1 MKKSL
6 LALAVLGAF
15 AGAAQAQ
22 TNVTLYGLVDIG
34 VATGDGGGD
43 DGRLTQMSSGNNA
56 ASRWGIRGTE
66 DLGSGLKASFVL
78 ENGFDSSDGSGG
90 AGFSRLA
97 YLGLGGA
104 FGEVRLGRQDTLIKT
119 LSGIIDPF
127 GAAGMANIHDYFL
140 GGMDQRTPNNL
151 TYMTPNFGGF
161 TAAAQYGFGET
172 EGDSGANRDLSLSLG
187 YANGPLAVQA
197 AYRKQNYAASFT
209 ADDVDAGDAEFET
222 QAGEF
227 DFGDFTGAFAAD
239 VDVKDAIVGATYNFG
254 VAKLHAMYGQ
264 RNLDG
269 TIVGAGVDEKIRSGA
284 IGVSVPFGASAI
296 RANYIKVQN
305 RDVDDADSDVLALSY
320 TYALSKRTS
329 FYTTYVRV
337 SNDDGASMSVAGGD
351 FYSGADGETGDALA
365 VGVTHRF

>member
-22 TNVTLYGLVDIG
+22 TNVSLYGVVDVG

-43 DGRLTQMSSGNNA
+43 DGRLTQLSSGNNA
-56 ASRWGIRGTE
+56 ASRWGIKGTE

-104 FGEVRLGRQDTLIKT
+104 FGEVRLGRQNTLIKE
-119 LSGIIDPF
+119 LAGDIDPF
-127 GAAGMANIHDYFL
+127 GAAGMANVHDYFL
-140 GGMDQRTPNNL
+140 FGMDQRTPNNI
-151 TYMTPNFGGF
+151 TYMTPKFGGF
-161 TAAAQYGFGET
+161 AAAVQYGFGET
-172 EGDSGANRDLSLSLG
+172 EGETSDNRDLSLSLG
-187 YANGPLAVQA
+187 YGNGPLNVQA
-197 AYRKQNYAASFT
+197 AYRKQNTSGAIDAGATGDDLDVGFQFGDET
-209 ADDVDAGDAEFET
+209 FVAGEAFDVDT
-222 QAGEF
+222 
-227 DFGDFTGAFAAD
+227 
-239 VDVKDAIVGATYNFG
+239 KDAILGATYNFG

-264 RNLDG
+264 RKIDG
-269 TIVGAGVDEKIRSGA
+269 LGEDGKFRSGLL
-284 IGVSVPFGASAI
+284 GVTVPFGASAI
-296 RANYIKVQN
+296 RASYIKTQD
-305 RDVDDADSDVLALSY
+305 READDADADMFALSY

-337 SNDDGASMSVAGGD
+337 SNDDEAALGVAGSD
-351 FYSGADGETGDALA
+351 YFTPAAGETGDALA
-365 VGVTHRF
+365 IGVTHKF